1 VVWLDNTA
9 PMVPLVPPP
18 AVEPKLPGFFDLTF
32 RKGPLVRCTAVIM
45 IAINYV
51 LFVIGFLT
59 AVYGLRLGS
68 QEIAQMEF
76 LQVRAKSACVCNG
89 R

>member
-1 VVWLDNTA
+1 
-9 PMVPLVPPP
+9 
-18 AVEPKLPGFFDLTF
+18 
-32 RKGPLVRCTAVIM
+32 M